1 MDRVRVVSAGRNG
14 RLDRMVSKSRSWTR
28 RDRRAGT
35 RGGCDGAAGTVRLG
49 SCAPRTQTQHVVPDD
64 AQTWIDR
71 LTLEAHPEGGYYRE
85 TYRADTHIPEA
96 ALPDRFEGGRDA
108 AALIYFLLPGDAF
121 SALHRIRQDEAWHFY
136 AGAPL
141 TLHQIAPDGTRTTCT
156 LGRAVDEGHR
166 LHTVVP
172 AGTWFGAA
180 VAVDDGYAL
189 AGCTTAP
196 AFDFAD
202 FELADRTA
210 LTTEYPQHRA
220 LIEQLTRSD

>member
-1 MDRVRVVSAGRNG
+1 MPS
-14 RLDRMVSKSRSWTR
+14 
-28 RDRRAGT
+28 
-35 RGGCDGAAGTVRLG
+35 
-49 SCAPRTQTQHVVPDD
+49 

-71 LTLEAHPEGGYYRE
+71 LDLDAHPEGGYYRE
-85 TYRADTHIPEA
+85 TYRADTSIAEA
-96 ALPDRFEGGRDA
+96 ALPDRFDGPRDA

-141 TLHQIAPDGTRTTCT
+141 TLHQIAPDGTYTTTT
-156 LGRAVDEGHR
+156 LGRALDEDQQ

-172 AGTWFGAA
+172 AGTWFGATVTDEA
-180 VAVDDGYAL
+180 RYTL

-202 FELADRTA
+202 FEMADRAA
-210 LTTEYPQHRA
+210 LANAHPEHHA
-220 LIEQLTRSD
+220 VIERLTRSPQAAD